1 MSFDGLFTHAIVHE
15 LDQKL
20 TTGRVAKV
28 SQPYPAELIITIRA
42 HRHNYP
48 LLFWLIQH
56 THESKLLRFHIKI
69 QQFQLILQ

>member
-1 MSFDGLFTHAIVHE
+1 MSFDGLSTHAIVHE

-42 HRHNYP
+42 HRQ
-48 LLFWLIQH
+48 IGRASCR
-56 THESKLLRFHIKI
+56 ERV
-69 QQFQLILQ
+69 

>member
-42 HRHNYP
+42 HRHN
-48 LLFWLIQH
+48 
-56 THESKLLRFHIKI
+56 
-69 QQFQLILQ
+69 

>member
-42 HRHNYP
+42 HRHNSP
-48 LLFWLIQH
+48 SIFNGGN
-56 THESKLLRFHIKI
+56 TAN
-69 QQFQLILQ
+69 

>member
-28 SQPYPAELIITIRA
+28 SQPYPAELIIMIRA

-48 LLFWLIQH
+48 Y
-56 THESKLLRFHIKI
+56 
-69 QQFQLILQ
+69 

>member
-48 LLFWLIQH
+48 LLI
-56 THESKLLRFHIKI
+56 SANPNY
-69 QQFQLILQ
+69 

>member
-28 SQPYPAELIITIRA
+28 SQPYPAELIIMIRA

-48 LLFWLIQH
+48 LLISANP
-56 THESKLLRFHIKI
+56 TTPR
-69 QQFQLILQ
+69 

>member
-1 MSFDGLFTHAIVHE
+1 MSFDGLSTHAIVHE

-48 LLFWLIQH
+48 LLISANP
-56 THESKLLRFHIKI
+56 TYPRILRFHTKI